1 MKKNAHRINPL
12 RLNQFLKVL
21 LMFKFICILVL
32 ASSLQAFSKGYG
44 QTRIN
49 VNFQNM
55 PLKKALKEIE
65 KKSDYRFLYNDD
77 MLLKNDMPAS
87 LNTKDA
93 SLEEVMKIVLSNTN
107 LSYTLGDNN
116 LVILTEKGK
125 AMAPGTVSGKVTDD
139 EGLPLPGVTVKV
151 KGTNV
156 SAQTDVQGRYNIKI
170 PDVNT
175 EGVVLVFSFVGYTSQ
190 EVTISGNSLI
200 NIQLKAASNSLNE
213 VIVVGYGTQ
222 KKENLTGSVAVV
234 NVKDANKRV
243 TPDVA
248 RALQGQVA
256 GVQVNGSGVP
266 GRRRFYSH
274 SWCKLADQ

>member
-93 SLEEVMKIVLSNTN
+93 SLGSV
-107 LSYTLGDNN
+107 
-116 LVILTEKGK
+116 KGK
-125 AMAPGTVSGKVTDD
+125 DIPSAIGSMIRSSIKNNSRNIIYRSTSISIDGEFIIEVGIAEAKDD
-139 EGLPLPGVTVKV
+139 QGNQKWISKYLVVYKQENGAWKLYRDIGL
-151 KGTNV
+151 
-156 SAQTDVQGRYNIKI
+156 
-170 PDVNT
+170 
-175 EGVVLVFSFVGYTSQ
+175 
-190 EVTISGNSLI
+190 
-200 NIQLKAASNSLNE
+200 
-213 VIVVGYGTQ
+213 
-222 KKENLTGSVAVV
+222 
-234 NVKDANKRV
+234 
-243 TPDVA
+243 
-248 RALQGQVA
+248 
-256 GVQVNGSGVP
+256 
-266 GRRRFYSH
+266 
-274 SWCKLADQ
+274 